1 MGRVIVLIDSSNISS
16 SQRAF
21 LYRSTHQQLGAK
33 GYLFSEENC
42 TERSMK
48 RLKLA
53 ELGIS
58 KEDPDRLAELCAAN
72 SILLIQEQADCQ
84 FKIQISNYKESPF
97 YSTKHKG
104 DSLCNAYEVAN
115 RSLQSLV
122 NRLPSLN

>member
-21 LYRSTHQQLGAK
+21 LYRSTHRGLGAK

-53 ELGIS
+53 ELGFS
-58 KEDPDRLAELCAAN
+58 QEDPDRLAELCAAN
-72 SILLIQEQADCQ
+72 SIIIIQEQTDCK
-84 FKIQISNYKESPF
+84 FKIQISNYKENPF
-97 YSTKHKG
+97 YSTNHKG
-104 DSLCNAYEVAN
+104 NSLCNAYEVAN
-115 RSLQSLV
+115 KSLQSLV